1 MNIVC
6 NSPKFEVS
14 SESSSYFNLH
24 MPGYFDVKPLSS
36 PAQTPYFDALTS
48 PFINNNFN
56 SLNNDDINNHQ
67 QHNSLSNKRPNS
79 MPSGSSF
86 ASNSPFQ
93 EFSSE
98 TVESLLQQLDQ
109 QQRKTILLLDIRPYS
124 SFSNDRIKSSIHLC
138 APTTLIKRPAFTIDS
153 LLATLVND
161 ADRQIFREW
170 RPKVKIGFL
179 KGGFPSFSSKFP
191 GLCEKVD
198 SNNNNNSGTFPR
210 RRLSLGR
217 KPGPFTCPTPVTESS
232 NVNHFFNNIRQNI
245 EGVAITETIPIRIPT
260 QNNISLDQS
269 KLPPFIRDVA
279 FKDNGRMK
287 LAELFLEIETTEQ
300 NRLKSLMIKN
310 SNIATLD
317 DPYSISAG
325 IEKGTKNRYNNIW
338 PYDHARVK
346 INECK
351 EGDCDYVNA
360 SFLQAKGCNKRY
372 IATQGPLPT
381 TYEDFWKIVWEQNS
395 RLIVMLTKEEEAGR
409 IQCHR
414 YWSESASNPC
424 GYDNTIII
432 RKFKLSHKNHPNS
445 PPREITQLHFL
456 GWPDFGTPETPINI
470 LKLIDVANDLQSGAE
485 VEAQRQHEQIGPMIV
500 HCSAGCGRTGTFC
513 TIDTVISIL
522 SSSSSNDY
530 NDVKDIVQST
540 ILNFRE
546 QRLSIVQN
554 LRQFV
559 FCYEAILWKLVG
571 AI

>member
-153 LLATLVND
+153 
-161 ADRQIFREW
+161 
-170 RPKVKIGFL
+170 PKVKIGFL

-287 LAELFLEIETTEQ
+287 LAELFLQ
-300 NRLKSLMIKN
+300 
-310 SNIATLD
+310 
-317 DPYSISAG
+317 
-325 IEKGTKNRYNNIW
+325 
-338 PYDHARVK
+338 
-346 INECK
+346 
-351 EGDCDYVNA
+351 
-360 SFLQAKGCNKRY
+360 
-372 IATQGPLPT
+372 
-381 TYEDFWKIVWEQNS
+381 
-395 RLIVMLTKEEEAGR
+395 
-409 IQCHR
+409 
-414 YWSESASNPC
+414 
-424 GYDNTIII
+424 
-432 RKFKLSHKNHPNS
+432 
-445 PPREITQLHFL
+445 
-456 GWPDFGTPETPINI
+456 
-470 LKLIDVANDLQSGAE
+470 
-485 VEAQRQHEQIGPMIV
+485 
-500 HCSAGCGRTGTFC
+500 
-513 TIDTVISIL
+513 
-522 SSSSSNDY
+522 
-530 NDVKDIVQST
+530 
-540 ILNFRE
+540 
-546 QRLSIVQN
+546 
-554 LRQFV
+554 
-559 FCYEAILWKLVG
+559 
-571 AI
+571 